1 MDQWSTTKILY
12 LWSVDT
18 MGILGAI
25 HCNNELTSYVCV
37 LGRWAAFFCSWCNY
51 TSVSDRNILK
61 CKYNLV
67 LMLKELIESM
77 LWNSLWWRERRKIGR
92 NEDAILVLVRRMLS
106 KLTRSW
112 RFSFPQSQ
120 IESQVPAEKMTYIST
135 LHFKMKSAPEMTLER
150 CTRKVY
156 RDEA

>member
-1 MDQWSTTKILY
+1 
-12 LWSVDT
+12 

-77 LWNSLWWRERRKIGR
+77 L
-92 NEDAILVLVRRMLS
+92 
-106 KLTRSW
+106 
-112 RFSFPQSQ
+112 
-120 IESQVPAEKMTYIST
+120 
-135 LHFKMKSAPEMTLER
+135 
-150 CTRKVY
+150 
-156 RDEA
+156 